1 VPELPE
7 VESVRLSLMP
17 HLIGRAVIHAILH
30 RADIVEGDASS
41 GALLQHHHIASLHR
55 RGKLLSI
62 HAASG
67 RVLAV
72 HLGMSGQLLVL
83 AKDAAPA
90 NPKHIHAEWQ
100 LDSGQRLIFRDPR
113 RFGGLFTHASLAEFE
128 SRRLGPLGPDALTIT
143 PEDLQ
148 RAICTGGGR
157 RAIKAA
163 LLDQRALAGVG
174 NIYAD
179 ESLFASRIN
188 PATKCH
194 RLRSEDFARLAASI
208 HTILARAITQ
218 GGSSLRDYVNASG
231 ESGSFALEHAVYG
244 RAGEPC
250 IRCSTPL
257 KSRLIA
263 QRTTVWCPACQPS
276 RPPRLGTS
284 RPE

>member
-1 VPELPE
+1 M
-7 VESVRLSLMP
+7 RLSLIP
-17 HLIGRAVIHAILH
+17 HLTGRAITRATLH

-41 GALLQHHHIASLHR
+41 EALLQGHHIASLHR

-62 HAASG
+62 HASSG

-90 NPKHIHAEWQ
+90 NAKHIHAEWQ

-113 RFGGLFTHASLAEFE
+113 RFGGLFTHASLGEFE
-128 SRRLGPLGPDALTIT
+128 SRRVSALGPDALTIT
-143 PEDLQ
+143 PDELQ
-148 RAICTGGGR
+148 RAICKGGGR

-179 ESLFASRIN
+179 ESLFASGIN

-194 RLRSEDFARLAASI
+194 RLRADDFARLAASI
-208 HTILARAITQ
+208 HAILARAITQ
-218 GGSSLRDYVNASG
+218 GGSSLRDYVNAAG
-231 ESGSFALEHAVYG
+231 ELGSFALEHAAYG
-244 RAGEPC
+244 RAGQPC
-250 IRCSTPL
+250 VRCGTPL

-276 RPPRLGTS
+276 RGPRSGTVT
-284 RPE
+284 R